1 MVNIIIIGL
10 DLIQSFIAVQW
21 DVEIYYFFHHD
32 SWNANNPYT
41 FTEHVHS
48 SPKKTIPDKISKI
61 AKGCSFFFPADLKLR
76 YGVGK
81 QMTLVP
87 HIDS

>member
-1 MVNIIIIGL
+1 MLKSITSFTMTVGMPIIPIL
-10 DLIQSFIAVQW
+10 LQNTYIAHQ
-21 DVEIYYFFHHD
+21 
-32 SWNANNPYT
+32 
-41 FTEHVHS
+41 
-48 SPKKTIPDKISKI
+48 KKTIPDKISKI
-61 AKGCSFFFPADLKLR
+61 AKGCSFFFPAAPKLR